1 MSPSFYRWKQVQR
14 PAQVHMSH
22 REEPRTRPRV
32 EATVG
37 SNIPESHT
45 ATETDGKHVLSAEHQ
60 LHRVEDTILHALPE
74 SAPRMQLQP
83 VNSSLR
89 WGSGGCGVASDD
101 PFQRPRI

>member
-1 MSPSFYRWKQVQR
+1 MQR

-22 REEPRTRPRV
+22 REEPHTRPRV

-37 SNIPESHT
+37 SNLPESHA

-74 SAPRMQLQP
+74 SAPRMQLHQLT
-83 VNSSLR
+83 VLFV
-89 WGSGGCGVASDD
+89 GGAGAVASDD
-101 PFQRPRI
+101 QFQRPRI